1 MNHYSLQ
8 SKFHPMMQSVLN
20 RRGFSKSM
28 TRTMLLCALTAA
40 FAVSVFA
47 KNYFE
52 TNDTACQYS
61 ANESFN
67 EIQNSLNSAQ
77 KTFNAPA
84 FVAPCNVAPDV
95 IGGKAFRDFN
105 FNGTQEALE
114 PAQAD
119 IEVYLFTCDANNASI
134 EATASVVTDANGE
147 YVFTGLTPGQNYRV
161 EFAIPES
168 LDFLWFTTFG
178 PENGTDVQFTMP
190 GTCDI
195 SVGVGTEAE
204 FHQDNPLIAV
214 PCYING
220 SGDAGTAS
228 GDSLAFLAIQYDAQ
242 GQNQNIELFT
252 AKEVGS
258 LWGVSYERST
268 RTIFSSAV
276 MRRHMGF
283 GPGGTGAIY
292 MMNVD
297 DINNPSIV
305 GTIDLNALGFNTGAD
320 PRTATTL
327 PGETQVPNHD
337 TEAFALTAKM
347 SLGDI
352 DISDDGKTLYAV
364 NLLSREL
371 IAIDLTD
378 YIATG
383 AIPGAAQVTSTPIP
397 AFNCDD
403 ASAWRPWALNYHN
416 GEVYIGGVCS
426 AENSQDVADLTSTIV
441 KYDGTIF
448 TEFFTM
454 PLDFQRG
461 DPFNTDTNYENQ
473 RNQWFPW
480 SDDYTVIRTDEINGR
495 LAYPQPILSDIEF
508 DIDGSLILGF
518 LDRTAQQGGYLNY
531 GPNPADEVLYLTF
544 SAGDMVRVC
553 NVNGTLVAEGGDPSC
568 TNTIGSNWPQ
578 GPNGQEYYWEDQYP
592 ANPTGNRNRFVIHSE
607 TALGALAL
615 LPGSG
620 DVVATVYDP
629 LGEVDAGGIAW
640 FDNQTG
646 GRDRN
651 YQVFASPAGAGTG
664 FPGKSNGLGDLEL
677 VCSQAPNEIGNY
689 VWIDCNGDGI
699 QDACEDALPGVNVSL
714 YKEDGTLMATVV
726 TDANGQYYFNRSVI
740 SASSTSADM
749 DLESNMT
756 YYIAF
761 GTNGQYDNATNILEL
776 NGENYQLT
784 QANAGQSPN
793 ADSNDSDA
801 IAGDPN
807 APAFAQQL
815 IAAAYTTPCTGFVNH
830 TIDAGFSSGVVM
842 LDITATPASCPDA
855 LDGSITA
862 VGTAGDGLAVEY
874 SLDNAPFQASGSF
887 TGLAPGTYTITVQ
900 QVGGATNTP
909 GCGGSAVTT
918 VEVTAGDNPAVP
930 TTMGIEVCMGET
942 VAAGYGLTATCGL
955 CPSGMP
961 ADVTWYDAA
970 MGGTVVGMGS
980 PFVPTASTATVGE
993 TTYYAECGCGP
1004 CVSDR
1009 TPAVFVVVEN
1019 PTPTIVGE
1027 SLLCPGSEGTF
1038 TIEPLNLGHSFVWE
1052 VIGTGL
1058 TIVGSSTEET
1068 VTVLVPD
1075 TQTAGPLQLKV
1086 TETGATGSVCMGM
1099 DIIDISVKETT
1110 LACNDNVQVS
1120 LDANGCALITPD
1132 VILEGITGT
1141 GEDCYEVNITNQY
1154 GEAFDNKVTCEN
1166 IGDVLTVNVASLCED
1181 NSCWGSI
1188 VLEDKLGPVINCPT
1202 GSSSLIPIFCSDE
1215 LDDVLAPTAVDNCS
1229 EVNVVLTSEVINDD
1243 NICAGV
1249 FITRTYTAIDAAGN
1263 VSDVPCEQIIIIQQ
1277 PDIPEF
1283 PEDIIWGCEQYSA
1296 YPNITDPSPL
1306 AANIPDFD
1314 PTTEPIDVPFY
1325 ISSTSLAQ
1333 TGSGSVDVAEGLYCN
1348 YAVTHSD
1355 DTLGVC
1361 TGLKI
1366 VRTWTVLNWCT
1377 NELVLQDANGNDNV
1391 QVIKVLDTQA
1401 PFIIGEDFVLEA
1413 NNAAEH
1419 PQACTTT
1426 EMIPLPVVFD
1436 KCGSTYLSIYTEVGE
1451 AVYVN
1456 GVNANDGASI
1466 PEPGLPIGL
1475 HTITYVAVDDC
1486 GNERESQYQLE
1497 VVDNTNPTPVC
1508 DEVTDVVLNSVG
1520 IATVD
1525 AIAFDDGSND
1535 NCCIDGYEVKRLTES
1550 DIAYSS
1556 EIEFDCTDAGDT
1568 VMIMMKVVD
1577 CYDNEATCTVEVR
1590 VEDKEIPTCVAPM
1603 DITISCLTL
1612 SDNNIDISNPADLEE
1627 EFGTATANDN
1637 CDADVEEL
1645 TAISNFQGCGNG
1657 FVTRRFIP
1665 TDVNGNVGEAC
1676 EQNILI
1682 IYQPDYKLTFPA
1694 DFEGSCGDL
1703 ITEPEVIVESDGCDL
1718 IAVSHTDQVFN
1729 LSEDGSC
1736 FKIIRRYEVINW
1748 CTYYTGIPIV
1758 EFSDSFSPMAG
1769 EMIDEAT
1776 FNNAGHLIYT
1786 QTLKISDDIAPILA
1800 YAGETEFCVD
1810 DNCVTGPASLP
1821 IDIDENCTS
1830 DLDISWVL
1838 DAFNDD
1844 VFGGEFDALG
1854 GGQFSGV
1861 APLGTHRL
1869 RYTVIDGCGNSSSY
1883 DITFEIKDCKAP
1895 VAYCNGGIVIDLMDT
1910 NPPMVQIWANDL
1922 DAGSFDTCGGD
1933 ITAAFSSNPLDTGMV
1948 FTCLEL
1954 GNNTV
1959 EVYFIDEAGN
1969 YDYCATSV
1977 IIQDN
1982 LLTDNGTPC
1991 IAPDAPVIAGTI
2003 TTEEGEGLLGATVEL
2018 NGINN
2023 VAVMTN
2029 ETGTYTFNDVALDYD
2044 YSVNSMHD
2052 VDHDNGVTTFD
2063 LTMIK
2068 SHILSINLLD
2078 SPYKMIAADAN
2089 NSESIT
2095 TSDIVALRRLILTM
2109 DNELTNNT
2117 SWRFVDASYT
2127 FPNPQNPWEAGFPEV
2142 LNFNNFSANQLN
2154 ADFIAV
2160 KIGDVN
2166 GNAQANLSGN
2176 ADERSTGEVLQFGVK
2191 NTPFKAGENVTID
2204 VTAQQYRDISSYQ
2217 FTCDF
2222 DADALEFVG
2231 VKSTEFSTEAD
2242 FATTHVDAGYLTVA
2256 HSDETAMDLEDNTVV
2271 FSLVF
2276 NAKEAGA
2283 PSDFMEIS
2291 SAKTTAIAYGTTAET
2306 MNVEFAFSSADEAF
2320 ALYQNRPN
2328 PFTEATEIPFFL
2340 PTSGKAKLTV
2350 YDVSGK
2356 LMKVV
2361 EKEYTAGYHQIAVS
2375 RDELGAGSIFYYQL
2389 DTENYSATR
2398 KMVLIK

>member
-1 MNHYSLQ
+1 
-8 SKFHPMMQSVLN
+8 MMQSVLN

-52 TNDTACQYS
+52 TNDTACQYA

-67 EIQNSLNSAQ
+67 EKEAFTNSSQ
-77 KTFNAPA
+77 KTYNAPA
-84 FVAPCNVAPDV
+84 FIAPCNVAPDV

-105 FNGTQEALE
+105 FNGAQEALE
-114 PAQAD
+114 PAQAG
-119 IEVYLFTCDANNASI
+119 IEVYLFTCDATNTSV
-134 EATASVVTDANGE
+134 EATTSVVTDANGE

-195 SVGVGTEAE
+195 SVGVGNESE

-242 GQNQNIELFT
+242 GENQNIELFT
-252 AKEVGS
+252 AKEVGA

-268 RTIFSSAV
+268 KTIFSSAV

-292 MMNVD
+292 MMDVN
-297 DINNPSIV
+297 DINNPSIA
-305 GTIDLNALGFNTGAD
+305 GIIDLDALGFNTGTD
-320 PRTATTL
+320 PRIANPL
-327 PGETQVPNHD
+327 PGFTDQPNFD
-337 TEAFALTAKM
+337 TEAFSLTAKM
-347 SLGDI
+347 SIGDI

-371 IAIDLTD
+371 IAIDLTT

-403 ASAWRPWALNYHN
+403 ASEWRPWALNFHN
-416 GEVYIGGVCS
+416 GELFIGGVCS
-426 AENSQDVADLTSTIV
+426 AENSQDVADLTATIV
-441 KYDGTIF
+441 KYDGVNF

-454 PLDFQRG
+454 SLDYLRG
-461 DPFNTDTNYENQ
+461 DPFNTDTNYENE

-480 SDDYTVIRTDEINGR
+480 SNDFNVIRTDEANGR
-495 LAYPQPILSDIEF
+495 VAYPQPILSDIEF
-508 DIDGSLILGF
+508 DTDGSMILGY

-531 GPNPADEVLYLTF
+531 GPNPGDNTLYTTF

-553 NVNGTLVAEGGDPSC
+553 NVNGTLVVEGGDPTC
-568 TNTIGSNWPQ
+568 TNAIGSNWPQ
-578 GPNGQEYYWEDQYP
+578 GPNGQEYYWEDQFP

-629 LGEVDAGGIAW
+629 LGAIDAGGIAW
-640 FDNQTG
+640 FDNTTG

-651 YQVFASPAGAGTG
+651 YQVFVSEAGDGTG

-677 VCSQAPNEIGNY
+677 VCSQAPNEVGNY

-699 QDACEDALPGVNVSL
+699 QDACEEPLPGVNVSL
-714 YKEDGTLMATVV
+714 YKEDGTLLATVV
-726 TDANGQYYFNRSVI
+726 SDNNGQYYFNSSVI
-740 SASSTSADM
+740 SASTTSPDT
-749 DLESNMT
+749 DLESDRT

-761 GTNGQYDNATNILEL
+761 GTNGQYDNGTNILTL
-776 NGENYQLT
+776 GGENYQLT
-784 QANAGQSPN
+784 QANAGQAPN

-815 IAAAYTTPCTGFVNH
+815 IAAAYITPCTGFVNH
-830 TIDAGFSSGVVM
+830 TIDAGFSSGAVM
-842 LDITATPASCPDA
+842 LDLAVTPASCPA
-855 LDGSITA
+855 ATDGAINATGSA
-862 VGTAGDGLAVEY
+862 GVGVDVEY
-874 SLDNAPFQASGSF
+874 SLNGGAFQMSGAF
-887 TGLAPGTYTITVQ
+887 TGLMPGTYTVTVQ
-900 QVGGATNTP
+900 PVGGVDP
-909 GCGGSAVTT
+909 LECGGTATTT
-918 VEVTAGDNPAVP
+918 VEVLAGDNPNAP
-930 TTMGIEVCMGET
+930 ETTDFVVCMDEI
-942 VAAGYGLTATCGL
+942 VNPAHGLTATCDV

-961 ADVTWYDAA
+961 AVITWYDAA
-970 MGGTVVGMGS
+970 MGGAVVGTGS
-980 PFVPTASTATVGE
+980 PFWPTVGTAVAG
-993 TTYYAECGCGP
+993 TTTFYAECSCGP

-1009 TPAVFVVVEN
+1009 SPADFIVVES

-1027 SLLCPGSEGTF
+1027 TLICPGSQETF
-1038 TIEPLNLGHSFVWE
+1038 TIEPLNLGHSFEWE
-1052 VIGTGL
+1052 VIGAGL

-1068 VTVLVPD
+1068 VTVEVGD
-1075 TQTAGPLQLKV
+1075 TQGPLQLKV
-1086 TETGATGSVCMGM
+1086 TETGDAGTDCMGM
-1099 DIIDISVKETT
+1099 DIIDIFVKETT

-1120 LDANGCALITPD
+1120 LDENGCAVITPD
-1132 VILEGITGT
+1132 IILEGITGT
-1141 GEDCYEVNITNQY
+1141 GEGCYEVSITNQY
-1154 GEAFDNKVTCEN
+1154 GEAFGNKVTCEN
-1166 IGDVLTVNVASLCED
+1166 IGEILTVNVASLCED
-1181 NSCWGSI
+1181 NSCWASI

-1202 GSSSLIPIFCSDE
+1202 GSGSIIPIFCSDE
-1215 LDDVLAPTAVDNCS
+1215 VDSVLAPTAVDNCS
-1229 EVNVVLTSEVINDD
+1229 EVTVVLSNEVVNDD
-1243 NICAGV
+1243 DICSGV
-1249 FITRTYTAIDAAGN
+1249 IITRTYTAIDAVGN
-1263 VSDVPCEQIIIIQQ
+1263 VSDLSCEQTIIIQQ
-1277 PDIPEF
+1277 PDLPEF
-1283 PEDIIWGCEQYSA
+1283 PQDIIWGCEQYSA
-1296 YPNITDPSPL
+1296 HPNLTDPTPL
-1306 AANIPDFD
+1306 ASNIPDFD
-1314 PTTEPIDVPFY
+1314 PTTEPIDVPFF
-1325 ISSTSLAQ
+1325 IPSTSLAQ
-1333 TGSGSVDVAEGLYCN
+1333 SGSGSVNIEEGLFCN

-1361 TGLKI
+1361 SGLKI

-1377 NELVLQDANGNDNV
+1377 GELILEDIAGNDNV
-1391 QVIKVLDTQA
+1391 QVIKVADTQA

-1413 NNAAEH
+1413 NIPGEH
-1419 PQACTTT
+1419 PQPCATTG
-1426 EMIPLPVVFD
+1426 MIPIPVVFD
-1436 KCGSTYLSIYTEVGE
+1436 KCGSTSLSIYTAIGE
-1451 AVYVN
+1451 ATYVN
-1456 GVNANDGASI
+1456 GVNGNDGASI

-1486 GNERESQYQLE
+1486 GNEREVQYQLE

-1508 DEVTDVVLNSVG
+1508 DEVTDVVLNSAG
-1520 IATVD
+1520 YATVQ
-1525 AIAFDDGSND
+1525 AVSFDDGSND
-1535 NCCIDGYEVKRLTES
+1535 NCCIDRYEVKRVTEE
-1550 DIAYSS
+1550 DIDYSS
-1556 EIEFDCTDAGDT
+1556 EIEFNCDELGDT

-1577 CYDNEATCTVEVR
+1577 CYENEASCTIEVR
-1590 VEDKEIPTCVAPM
+1590 IEDKEIPTCIAPS
-1603 DITISCLTL
+1603 DITISCLVL
-1612 SDNNIDISNPADLEE
+1612 SENNIDITDIDDLEE
-1627 EFGTATANDN
+1627 QFGSATANDN
-1637 CDADVEEL
+1637 CAAEVEEL
-1645 TAISNFQGCGNG
+1645 EPVTNFEGCGNG
-1657 FVTRRFIP
+1657 FVTRRFRS
-1665 TDVNGNVGEAC
+1665 TDASGNVGEIC

-1682 IYQPDYKLTFPA
+1682 LYEAGYTLTFPA
-1694 DFEGSCGDL
+1694 DFEGTCGELPSEDG
-1703 ITEPEVIVESDGCDL
+1703 VIIESTGCDL

-1729 LSEDGSC
+1729 LSDDGAC
-1736 FKIIRRYEVINW
+1736 YKIIRRYEVVNL
-1748 CTYYTGIPIV
+1748 CTFDANLPTV
-1758 EFSDSFSPMAG
+1758 EFSDNFSSIEG
-1769 EMIDEAT
+1769 EVIDETT
-1776 FNNAGHLIYT
+1776 FGNAGHLTYS
-1786 QTLKISDDIAPILA
+1786 QTLKIVDTIAPVITF
-1800 YAGETEFCVD
+1800 AGETEFCVD
-1810 DNCVTGPASLP
+1810 DNCVTGSASLP

-1830 DLDISWVL
+1830 DLETYWVL
-1838 DAFNDD
+1838 DAFNDNVLD
-1844 VFGGEFDALG
+1844 DAFDTSG
-1854 GGQFSGV
+1854 SGQFNGV
-1861 APLGTHRL
+1861 APLGSHRL
-1869 RYTVIDGCGNSSSY
+1869 RYTVEDGCGNSSTHE
-1883 DITFEIKDCKAP
+1883 ITFKIVDCKAP
-1895 VAYCNGGIVIDLMDT
+1895 VAYCNGGVIIDLMDT
-1910 NPPMVQIWANDL
+1910 NPPMVQIWASDL
-1922 DAGSFDTCGGD
+1922 DAGSFDTCGGEV
-1933 ITAAFSSNPLDTGMV
+1933 TASFSTNPLDTGMV
-1948 FTCLEL
+1948 FTCNQL
-1954 GNNTV
+1954 GPNDV
-1959 EVYFIDEAGN
+1959 PVYFIDEEGN
-1969 YDYCATSV
+1969 YDYCITQV

-1982 LLTDNGTPC
+1982 LLTTNGTPC
-1991 IAPDAPVIAGTI
+1991 VAPDAPVIAGTI
-2003 TTEEGEGLLGATVEL
+2003 TTEAGEGLLGATVEL
-2018 NGINN
+2018 NGNNN
-2023 VAVMTN
+2023 VAVTTN
-2029 ETGTYTFNDVALDYD
+2029 ETGTYTFNEVALDYD

-2063 LTMIK
+2063 LTVIK

-2089 NSESIT
+2089 NSQSIT

-2109 DNELTNNT
+2109 DNELLNNT

-2142 LNFNNFSANQLN
+2142 LNFNNFSASQLD

-2176 ADERSTGEVLQFGVK
+2176 ADERSTGEILQFGVK
-2191 NTPFKAGENVTID
+2191 NTPFKAGENLTIE
-2204 VTAQQYRDISSYQ
+2204 VTAQEYRNISSYQ

-2222 DADALEFVG
+2222 DVDALEFVG
-2231 VKSTEFSTEAD
+2231 VKSTDFSTEAD
-2242 FATTHVDAGYLTVA
+2242 FATTHVEAGYITVA
-2256 HSDETAMDLEDNTVV
+2256 HSDETAMDLEDNTVI

-2276 NAKEAGA
+2276 NAKKAGA

-2340 PTSGKAKLTV
+2340 PNAGKATLTV

-2361 EKEYTAGYHQIAVS
+2361 ESEYTAGYHQIAVN
-2375 RDELGAGSIFYYQL
+2375 RAELGAGSIFYYQL